1 MLRKNVISFAT
12 INWDKSIYFGLKKDK
27 FMSNDPSN
35 LDKKADASLI
45 QDLYS
50 ANYLDEQARKEAIKL
65 LNPPKIMW
73 QTWADR
79 MLLLFSAALILAGII
94 FFFAFN
100 WASMPA
106 FLKLGLIQSVMVASL
121 TATLIKGLD
130 NLVGKVCLLAASIFV
145 GVLLAVYG
153 QIYQTGADAYQLF
166 VGWALLI
173 TLWVILAKFGG
184 LWLIYLLLLNIAV
197 ILFFNQTATDK
208 EHQLVSTLG
217 FLNIFALILRE
228 YGNYKKL
235 KWISAPWLRW
245 VILGATLFFLTSFT
259 AALIIEIPQE
269 TTYWTAIAPI
279 LLVIL
284 LGLTSYYCR
293 YYSKDLF
300 SLTMVALS
308 ICSVILTFIGKAIF
322 EVNNDAIIVL
332 GFGLIV
338 LAVVSLATFVLR
350 NIGKAMEKEA
360 IYGN

>member
-1 MLRKNVISFAT
+1 
-12 INWDKSIYFGLKKDK
+12 
-27 FMSNDPSN
+27 MSNNSSN

-50 ANYLDEQARKEAIKL
+50 ASYLDEQARKEAIKL

-100 WASMPA
+100 WAIMPA
-106 FLKLGLIQSVMVASL
+106 YLKLGLIQSVMIASVVAS
-121 TATLIKGLD
+121 LIKGLD
-130 NLVGKVCLLAASIFV
+130 NLVGKVFLLAASIFV

-173 TLWVILAKFGG
+173 TLWVIVAKFGG
-184 LWLIYLLLLNIAV
+184 LWLIYLLLLNIA
-197 ILFFNQTATDK
+197 IALFFNQTATDK

-217 FLNIFALILRE
+217 FLNIFALTARE
-228 YGNYKKL
+228 YGAYKKL
-235 KWISAPWLRW
+235 KWISALWLRW
-245 VILGATLFFLTSFT
+245 FILAGTLFFLTSFT
-259 AALIIEIPQE
+259 AALIIKIPQE
-269 TTYWTAIAPI
+269 TTYWTAIPPI

-284 LGLTSYYCR
+284 LVLTTYYSR
-293 YYSKDLF
+293 HYSKDLF

-308 ICSVILTFIGKAIF
+308 ICAIVLTFIGKAIF
-322 EVNNDAIIVL
+322 EISDDAIVVL

-350 NIGKAMEKEA
+350 QVGKTMEKEA